1 MPIARPTA
9 IQTVCEWIME
19 KRPKRVLDIGIGF
32 GMWGFLARNYGVMW
46 DPTLTKEKYHNWKNE
61 ITVDGIE
68 ISKDLITPL
77 QELIYNKIYIGN
89 MLDIIPKLGKYD
101 LIIMG
106 DVIEHVTKE
115 EAISFLKIVR
125 EKGPIILT
133 TPDYWNEG
141 KAIMGN
147 EHEKHKCWIKDE
159 DFPGTPIIYH
169 IGQQKIVIYE

>member
-1 MPIARPTA
+1 
-9 IQTVCEWIME
+9 
-19 KRPKRVLDIGIGF
+19 
-32 GMWGFLARNYGVMW
+32 
-46 DPTLTKEKYHNWKNE
+46 
-61 ITVDGIE
+61 
-68 ISKDLITPL
+68 
-77 QELIYNKIYIGN
+77 

-147 EHEKHKCWIKDE
+147 EHEKHKC
-159 DFPGTPIIYH
+159 
-169 IGQQKIVIYE
+169 